1 MRALL
6 CMILLT
12 LSSHHPLCVPL
23 GQHPHV
29 TIETGLLHWGG
40 MRKWLSAP
48 SSQHCKNTIY
58 FEALLSE
65 PPHITGEKLL

>member
-1 MRALL
+1 MSSHVCDVIA
-6 CMILLT
+6 LT

-40 MRKWLSAP
+40 KRKWLSVP
-48 SSQHCKNTIY
+48 SSQNCKNLIY
-58 FEALLSE
+58 LEALLPE
-65 PPHITGEKLL
+65 PLQTT